1 MKNTDKIDI
10 LGITLDKVDYEM
22 ALGKVE
28 YFLKTEGNKTIVTPN
43 AEIIMQAQSNQK
55 LKNAI
60 NNSDMCFPDGIGVVI
75 ASKIIGNPLKGRTAG
90 FDLMVKILQKVNQ
103 NGMSIY
109 LLGGKPNVAEIAAK
123 KISVMYPKIHISGT
137 HDGYF
142 AQSEEE
148 NVVDEIN
155 KSGADVVFV
164 AMGAPKQE
172 IFMANQR
179 QNINCKLMMGVGGS
193 LDVISGNTR
202 RAPVFMQKVG
212 LEWLYRLI
220 LEPTRIKRM
229 SALPLFLIKVILGNK
244 GK

>member
-1 MKNTDKIDI
+1 
-10 LGITLDKVDYEM
+10 
-22 ALGKVE
+22 
-28 YFLKTEGNKTIVTPN
+28 
-43 AEIIMQAQSNQK
+43 
-55 LKNAI
+55 
-60 NNSDMCFPDGIGVVI
+60 
-75 ASKIIGNPLKGRTAG
+75 
-90 FDLMVKILQKVNQ
+90 MVKILQKVNQ
-103 NGMSIY
+103 KRMSIY